1 MLGLDPT
8 SRFALKLRRWRSR
21 LGISAPRVAIRTEL
35 PWHWRALSVVVLAA
49 CSLALAGWIY
59 NAGLRFAGFHIET
72 SAQELTELRERVK
85 QLSDELEQ
93 SNKIANAS
101 GSRLMIE
108 STAQERLASQIKSL
122 EEENTLLKADLAM
135 FENLAGN
142 DQGPPG
148 LEISRLQVVPEGAGG
163 QHRYRLLIAQRG
175 DVRDREFKGH
185 LQLTVTLAQG
195 TQTVIMDLPDKA
207 EANPAKYLVSVRR
220 FGRMEGVF
228 RIPEAARI
236 QRVEARLLEGSV
248 VKAKSTVSQ

>member
-195 TQTVIMDLPDKA
+195 TQTVIMDLPGKA